1 MYRLCQRFILWMKYN
16 FFVKLLK
23 EGKKEKICNAKISKG
38 RTTFMHLLGL
48 LLYLFMYACAFVI
61 IMFIVVLV
69 FAILKVFPE
78 QNNQFVTIAISL
90 IGLAGVIYTEE
101 KKKRAYKREKNDE
114 SVELIVQYLIEI
126 KRGNYD
132 TKIYKQDLSKIFLN
146 APNTLL
152 IILRDIQLN
161 VNKMNKENSENIK
174 EILNKEISFLILYIR
189 EYYNSQESNLIFVK
203 ENENMISDL
212 IENSS
217 EMKDK

>member
-1 MYRLCQRFILWMKYN
+1 MYRICQRFILWMKYN

-23 EGKKEKICNAKISKG
+23 EGNKEKICNAKISKS
-38 RTTFMHLLGL
+38 RSAFMQLLGL
-48 LLYLFMYACAFVI
+48 LLYSFMYTGVFVLI
-61 IMFIVVLV
+61 LLSVILV
-69 FAILKVFPE
+69 FAVLKVFPE
-78 QNNQFVTIAISL
+78 QNNHFVTIAISL
-90 IGLAGVIYTEE
+90 IGLIGVIYTEE
-101 KKKRAYKREKNDE
+101 KKKKAYKREKNDE

-126 KRGNYD
+126 KRGNYK

-217 EMKDK
+217 EMKEK

>member
-1 MYRLCQRFILWMKYN
+1 MYRLYQRFILWMKYN

-23 EGKKEKICNAKISKG
+23 KGDKEKICNAKISKS
-38 RTTFMHLLGL
+38 RALCMQVLGL
-48 LLYLFMYACAFVI
+48 LLYVFMYSCVFALI
-61 IMFIVVLV
+61 LLSVVLV

-90 IGLAGVIYTEE
+90 IGLVGVIYTEE
-101 KKKRAYKREKNDE
+101 KKKKLYKREKNDE

-126 KRGNYD
+126 KRGNYK

-161 VNKMNKENSENIK
+161 VNKMDKENSENIK
-174 EILNKEISFLILYIR
+174 AIINKEISFLILYIR

-203 ENENMISDL
+203 ENEDMISDL

-217 EMKDK
+217 EMK